1 MSGQP
6 RVRAPSPGDSVDNEQ
21 AEAGQNLNTKYG
33 IPAWQHVAA
42 KVDNILTTH
51 FL

>member
-6 RVRAPSPGDSVDNEQ
+6 RVRAPSPGDSVDNGQ
-21 AEAGQNLNTKYG
+21 AEAGHYLNTKYW
-33 IPAWQHVAA
+33 IPAWQDVTA